1 MRLWLLVF
9 LTAIVLVSTAELA
22 FAQESVVI
30 AYLDAA
36 VKAQSK
42 EDKAKFYGMALKE
55 AEEQTSPKLITRVH
69 CEFGNFE
76 EKRGNYVESEQ
87 LLLKAREVA
96 PDPLM
101 KAHANA
107 LLGNMYRFSGR
118 PKQALPYC
126 KESVALREANRPPT
140 SFDISQ
146 ALRTWR
152 LPSRHGNVEEA
163 AALYTRAIRI
173 VENQPESK
181 YHLAFA
187 MSSLAQ
193 TRLRQG
199 NSTAAQALADQ
210 AISIFQGLATTH
222 SHNLGICYTT
232 LAQLKEKSSNS
243 SEALSLYLKAIEEFD
258 KGEASTHIRALPA
271 LEGAAKLWR
280 EAGEQ
285 GKAEYFA
292 KRASDIR
299 SLRLV
304 SSNSV
309 LEPLSV
315 RPMPLACSEVANKEM
330 LTSS

>member
-76 EKRGNYVESEQ
+76 EKRGNYVESER

-146 ALRTWR
+146 ALRD
-152 LPSRHGNVEEA
+152 LGDCHLDMGNVEEA

-304 SSNSV
+304 SS
-309 LEPLSV
+309 
-315 RPMPLACSEVANKEM
+315 K
-330 LTSS
+330 